1 MKAILLIFAVIT
13 TLSVYSQQKP
23 SIVPKDFEG
32 LDTTLQTT
40 DTISTGKSLN
50 DIRFEGWQESDWL
63 DNEYIRTLRKYL
75 DDYNNGIVS
84 NPDLDL
90 YKEHIKGQFIVYE
103 INPFILGGAYI
114 RIVFFNMPDR
124 IFSSWIYSEVN
135 EDKEMVGNYELRF
148 ISIDEETTDMTKWD
162 ILQAIKEMEGL
173 RLW

>member
-1 MKAILLIFAVIT
+1 MRTILLFLTVIT
-13 TLSVYSQQKP
+13 TLSTHSQQKP
-23 SIVPKDFEG
+23 SAVPQNLEV

-50 DIRFEGWQESDWL
+50 DIRFDGWEDSNWL

-75 DDYNNGIVS
+75 DDYNDGIVS
-84 NPDLDL
+84 NPALDP
-90 YKEHIKGQFIVYE
+90 YKEHIKGQFIIYE

-114 RIVFFNMPDR
+114 RNVFFDMPDR

-135 EDKEMVGNYELRF
+135 KDKEIVGNYELRF
-148 ISIDEETTDMTKWD
+148 ISIDEETTDMIKWD

-173 RLW
+173 KLW

>member
-1 MKAILLIFAVIT
+1 MRTILLFLTVIT
-13 TLSVYSQQKP
+13 TLSTHSQQKP
-23 SIVPKDFEG
+23 SAVPQNLEG

-50 DIRFEGWQESDWL
+50 DIRFDGWEDSNWL

-75 DDYNNGIVS
+75 DDYNDGIVS
-84 NPDLDL
+84 NPALDP
-90 YKEHIKGQFIVYE
+90 YKEHIKGQFIIYE

-114 RIVFFNMPDR
+114 RIVFFDMPDR

-135 EDKEMVGNYELRF
+135 KDKEIVGNYELRF

-173 RLW
+173 KLW

>member
-1 MKAILLIFAVIT
+1 MKTILLIFAVIT
-13 TLSVYSQQKP
+13 TLSIYSQEKP
-23 SIVPKDFEG
+23 STVPKDFED

-50 DIRFEGWQESDWL
+50 DIRFDGWERSDWL

-84 NPDLDL
+84 DPALDP
-90 YKEHIKGQFIVYE
+90 YKEFIKGQFIVYE

-135 EDKEMVGNYELRF
+135 EDKEMVGNYELHF

-162 ILQAIKEMEGL
+162 ILQAIKEMDGIK
-173 RLW
+173 LW

>member
-1 MKAILLIFAVIT
+1 MKTILLIFAVIT

-23 SIVPKDFEG
+23 STVQKKLEG

-40 DTISTGKSLN
+40 DTTGTGKSLN
-50 DIRFEGWQESDWL
+50 DIRFDGWERSDWL

-75 DDYNNGIVS
+75 DDYNKGIVS
-84 NPDLDL
+84 NPNLDP

-114 RIVFFNMPDR
+114 RITFLDMPDR
-124 IFSSWIYSEVN
+124 VFSSWIYSEVN
-135 EDKEMVGNYELRF
+135 KDKEIVGNYELRF

-162 ILQAIKEMEGL
+162 ILQAIKEMDGIK
-173 RLW
+173 LW

>member
-1 MKAILLIFAVIT
+1 MKTILLIFAVIT
-13 TLSVYSQQKP
+13 TLSTYSQQKP
-23 SIVPKDFEG
+23 SIVPKDFEN

-50 DIRFEGWQESDWL
+50 DIRFDGWERSDWL

-75 DDYNNGIVS
+75 DDYNNSIVS
-84 NPDLDL
+84 NSALNP
-90 YKEHIKGQFIVYE
+90 YKEQIKGQFIVYE
-103 INPFILGGAYI
+103 INPFILGGAFI

-135 EDKEMVGNYELRF
+135 KDKEMVGNYELRF

-162 ILQAIKEMEGL
+162 ILQAIKEMDGL
-173 RLW
+173 KLW